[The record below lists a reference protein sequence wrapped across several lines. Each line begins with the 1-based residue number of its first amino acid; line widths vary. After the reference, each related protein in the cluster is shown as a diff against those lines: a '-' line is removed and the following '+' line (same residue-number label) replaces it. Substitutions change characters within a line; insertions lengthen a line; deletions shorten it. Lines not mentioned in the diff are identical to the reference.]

1 MRSVLAALFLAFAAG
16 AALAHDWNGIAIGAD
31 DALFVVDAED
41 GQVWRVDAKGK
52 VTVHHE
58 GVEDRKT
65 CPHTH
70 HVVLDGEGNLW
81 LPSG

>member
-1 MRSVLAALFLAFAAG
+1 MRMALAVLLLAFATAP
-16 AALAHDWNGIAIGAD
+16 ARAHDWNGIAIGAD
-31 DALFVVDAED
+31 DALFVVDAAD
-41 GQVWRVDAKGK
+41 GQVWRVDPKGK

-58 GVEDRKT
+58 GVEDRET

-70 HVVLDGEGNLW
+70 HVVLDGDGSLW

>member
-1 MRSVLAALFLAFAAG
+1 VRTALATLLVALATTPV
-16 AALAHDWNGIAIGAD
+16 LAHDWNGIAIAAD
-31 DALFVVDAED
+31 DVLFVVDAED

-52 VTVHHE
+52 VSVHHK

-70 HVVLDGEGNLW
+70 HVVLDGDGTLW